1 VKSRLL
7 TPGPTQVP
15 ENVFTA
21 MVNALWHPR
30 SAEFSELLQAVSR
43 QLAALFR
50 TEHEVLT
57 LTCSGTG
64 AMEAAVV
71 NFLHHGDKVITVD
84 GGKFGERWAELAA
97 IYGVEAVTL
106 QVPWGETASAEQLTM
121 LLRQHPDATAV
132 FLTHSETS
140 TGVAFDIAALAAA
153 AHQASEALVIVDGIS
168 SIGVL
173 PFYTDDWGVD
183 VCVSGSQKGT
193 MTPPGLAFVT
203 ASDRAWRKAETSNLP
218 KFYLDLRKA
227 RDGLVAGF
235 TAWTPAVTLIAGLHE
250 ALNTIFAEGLENRW
264 AKSATLAR
272 AIRAATAAIGLQLY
286 AKSPGDAVTAVSV
299 PSTIDGRKLVE
310 RLRTGY
316 GVRVADGQDRLKGKI
331 FRVAHMGDIDQL
343 DTVGFASAMEL
354 ALCDCGWQFELGAAV
369 SAVQRVYAQTVR
381 GEGKR
386 S

>member
-1 VKSRLL
+1 MKSRLL

-30 SAEFSELLQAVSR
+30 SAEFSELLRAVSG
-43 QLAALFR
+43 QLAALFK
-50 TEHEVLT
+50 TKHEVLT

-71 NFLHHGDKVITVD
+71 NFLRRGEKVITVD
-84 GGKFGERWAELAA
+84 GGKFGERWAELAS
-97 IYGVEAVTL
+97 IYGVKAVTL
-106 QVPWGETASAEQLTM
+106 QVPWGETASAEQLTA

-140 TGVAFDIAALAAA
+140 TGVAFDIAALATAV
-153 AHQASEALVIVDGIS
+153 HQAGEALVVVDGIS

-173 PFYTDDWGVD
+173 PFYTDGWGVD

-193 MTPPGLAFVT
+193 MTPPGLAFVV
-203 ASDRAWRKAETSNLP
+203 ASDRAWKKAETSDLP
-218 KFYLDLRKA
+218 KFYLDLGKA
-227 RDGLVAGF
+227 RDGLAAGY

-264 AKSATLAR
+264 TKSATLAR
-272 AIRAATAAIGLQLY
+272 AIRAAAAAIGLQLY

-299 PSTIDGRKLVE
+299 PSTIDGRKLLE

-343 DTVGFASAMEL
+343 DTIGFASAMEL
-354 ALCDCGWQFELGAAV
+354 AFRDCGWQFELGAGV
-369 SAVQRVYAQTVR
+369 SAVQRVYAQTVTA
-381 GEGKR
+381 EK
-386 S
+386 

>member
-1 VKSRLL
+1 MKSRLL

-30 SAEFSELLQAVSR
+30 SAEFSELLRAVSS
-43 QLAALFR
+43 QLAALFK
-50 TEHEVLT
+50 TDHEVLT

-71 NFLHHGDKVITVD
+71 NFLRRGDKVITVD

-97 IYGVEAVTL
+97 IYGVEAITL
-106 QVPWGETASAEQLTM
+106 QIPWGETASPEQLTQ
-121 LLRQHPDATAV
+121 LLHQHPDATAV

-140 TGVAFDIAALAAA
+140 TGVAFDIAALARAV
-153 AHQASEALVIVDGIS
+153 HQASEALVIVDGIS

-173 PFYTDDWGVD
+173 PFYTDDWAVD

-193 MTPPGLAFVT
+193 MTPPGLAFV
-203 ASDRAWRKAETSNLP
+203 AANDRAWEKAEASDLP

-227 RDGLVAGF
+227 RDGLAAGY

-264 AKSATLAR
+264 TKSAMLAR
-272 AIRAATAAIGLQLY
+272 ALRTAAAAIGLQLY

-299 PSTIDGRKLVE
+299 PSTINGRKLLE
-310 RLRTGY
+310 RLRIGY

-343 DTVGFASAMEL
+343 DTVGFVSAMEL
-354 ALCDCGWQFELGAAV
+354 ALHDCGWQFELGAAV
-369 SAVQRVYAQTVR
+369 SAVQKVYAQTVR
-381 GEGKR
+381 GKE
-386 S
+386 

>member
-1 VKSRLL
+1 MKSRLL

-71 NFLHHGDKVITVD
+71 NFLRHGDKVITVD

-106 QVPWGETASAEQLTM
+106 QVPWGETASAEQLTA

-153 AHQASEALVIVDGIS
+153 VHQASEALVIVDGIS

-193 MTPPGLAFVT
+193 MTPPGLAFAT

-227 RDGLVAGF
+227 RDGLAAGF

-272 AIRAATAAIGLQLY
+272 AIRAAAAAIGLQLY

-299 PSTIDGRKLVE
+299 PSTIDGRKLLE

-316 GVRVADGQDRLKGKI
+316 GVRVADGQDRVKGKI
-331 FRVAHMGDIDQL
+331 FRIAHMGDIDQL

-354 ALCDCGWQFELGAAV
+354 ALYDCGWQFELGAAV
-369 SAVQRVYAQTVR
+369 SAVQRVYAQTGVKDR
-381 GEGKR
+381 EA
-386 S
+386 

>member
-1 VKSRLL
+1 MKSRLL

-30 SAEFSELLQAVSR
+30 SAEFAELLREVTG
-43 QLAALFR
+43 QLAALFK
-50 TEHEVLT
+50 TKHEVLT

-71 NFLHHGDKVITVD
+71 NFLRRGDKVVTID
-84 GGKFGERWAELAA
+84 GGKFGERWAELAG
-97 IYGVEAVTL
+97 IYGLDVATL
-106 QVPWGETASAEQLTM
+106 RVPWGEAASAEQLTP
-121 LLRQHPDATAV
+121 LLRQHPDAAAV

-153 AHQASEALVIVDGIS
+153 VREAGEALVIVDGIS

-183 VCVSGSQKGT
+183 VCVCGSQKGA
-193 MTPPGLAFVT
+193 MTPPGLAFLA
-203 ASDRAWRKAETSNLP
+203 ASHRAWERAETSDLP
-218 KFYLDLRKA
+218 KFYLDARKA
-227 RDGLVAGF
+227 RDGLAVGF
-235 TAWTPAVTLIAGLHE
+235 TAWTPAVTLVAGLHE
-250 ALNTIFAEGLENRW
+250 ALTMILADGLEQRW
-264 AKSATLAR
+264 ARYAMLAR
-272 AIRAATAAIGLQLY
+272 AIRAAAVAIGLQLY
-286 AKSPGDAVTAVSV
+286 AKSPGDAVTAISV
-299 PSTIDGRKLVE
+299 PSTMDGRKLVE
-310 RLRTGY
+310 RLRIGY

-354 ALCDCGWQFELGAAV
+354 ALRDCGWQFELGAAV
-369 SAVQRVYAQTVR
+369 SAVQRVYAQTPS
-381 GEGKR
+381 GEK
-386 S
+386 